1 MIKEVTSADRLVG
14 LLYSVTL
21 LPASVI
27 GGMFAFAV
35 STFGMFAL
43 SILYFVILIVYWIF
57 A

>member
-1 MIKEVTSADRLVG
+1 MIKKVTSVDRLVG
-14 LLYSVTL
+14 LLYSVTV